1 MVNPDPQLAEFPY
14 QPHFADIGAHRL
26 AYLDEGPEED
36 RAAPVLVMLHGNPS
50 WSYLFRNL
58 VARLRGRFRCIV
70 PDHLGCGFS
79 DKPQTA
85 SYRLALHID
94 NLEALLAA
102 LGIGRCGLVVHDWGG
117 AIGMGWAVR
126 HPGQVAAMVV
136 CNTAAFRSGHIPR
149 RIALCRL
156 PLLGPLAVRGLNAFV
171 KAAALMAVHRRM
183 RPEIAAGFAAPYD
196 SWARRVAILRF
207 VQDIPM
213 QPAHPSWATL
223 VAIEEALPTLA
234 DKPLLLAWGGRDF
247 CFGRDFYE
255 EWRRRFPH
263 AEAHW
268 FPEAGHY
275 LFEDAGAEIF
285 PLIDDFCSRK
295 LGKQA

>member
-14 QPHFADIGAHRL
+14 QPHFVDIGAHRL

-36 RAAPVLVMLHGNPS
+36 TAAPVLVMLHGNPS

-79 DKPQTA
+79 DKPQTV

-126 HPGQVAAMVV
+126 HPGQVAAMVA

-171 KAAALMAVHRRM
+171 KAATLMAVHRRM

-234 DKPLLLAWGGRDF
+234 DKPLLLPWGGRDF
-247 CFGRDFYE
+247 CFGREFYE
-255 EWRRRFPH
+255 EWRCRFPH

-275 LFEDAGAEIF
+275 LFEDAGAEFF